1 MAQWVNIN
9 VIRQATTSQLCW
21 DRIDSI
27 AYCRLPIHDLWI
39 GSQQRPRSKRR
50 PWLEVNNAAAPLPR
64 FWEQSLHG
72 LQPAGWLW
80 SLFCG
85 NSLRRG
91 RSDADDFIQ
100 PDTPWR
106 LARENGSDAT
116 IVWNV
121 WSAIALKLILKSQKM
136 SFYEKFVAFCSWLL
150 HRSDKGLR
158 ISSWKGTLQI
168 LQGGKNFPQLDS
180 AIQSLM
186 LTAQVARNGELPLQA
201 AHNNCLCDVNQDH
214 SLPMIALPP
223 SDWTR
228 AENMC
233 ILFIC
238 KIFIGPRSDHSLLMS
253 LTN

>member
-136 SFYEKFVAFCSWLL
+136 SFYENFVVFCSWLI
-150 HRSDKGLR
+150 HRSDKCIR
-158 ISSWKGTLQI
+158 ISSWKGILQI
-168 LQGGKNFPQLDS
+168 LQRGKKKFLNRTQQFRVWCWQHRWQEMASFLSKQLRTIAFVTSTKITLCLWLLFHPLRGWVWLNQGGKYAYSVYL
-180 AIQSLM
+180 
-186 LTAQVARNGELPLQA
+186 
-201 AHNNCLCDVNQDH
+201 
-214 SLPMIALPP
+214 
-223 SDWTR
+223 
-228 AENMC
+228 
-233 ILFIC
+233 
-238 KIFIGPRSDHSLLMS
+238 
-253 LTN
+253 

>member
-1 MAQWVNIN
+1 MFYIDFIYYRLAGFTLIEILSHWTGTVPHDFCYLLLQMQVLLNIRHQTCRVGQRWNSNLAINKQWLNESISMSYV
-9 VIRQATTSQLCW
+9 RQQQ

-64 FWEQSLHG
+64 FWEQSLHTHS

-106 LARENGSDAT
+106 LARENGSDAA

-121 WSAIALKLILKSQKM
+121 WSAIALK
-136 SFYEKFVAFCSWLL
+136 
-150 HRSDKGLR
+150 
-158 ISSWKGTLQI
+158 
-168 LQGGKNFPQLDS
+168 
-180 AIQSLM
+180 
-186 LTAQVARNGELPLQA
+186 
-201 AHNNCLCDVNQDH
+201 
-214 SLPMIALPP
+214 
-223 SDWTR
+223 
-228 AENMC
+228 
-233 ILFIC
+233 
-238 KIFIGPRSDHSLLMS
+238 
-253 LTN
+253 